1 MTPYIALVHKDS
13 DSAFGVQFPDVP
25 GCFSA
30 ADSMDD
36 LVGNA
41 MEALSLWAE
50 DEALPEARS
59 IEEIV
64 ADPHITAELVAG
76 ASLVSVPFARSV
88 FWSSKGTSSVTS

>member
-1 MTPYIALVHKDS
+1 MTHYIALVHKDA
-13 DSAFGVQFPDVP
+13 DSSFGVQFPDVP

-50 DEALPEARS
+50 DEAMPARRT
-59 IEEIV
+59 IEQIV
-64 ADPHITAELVAG
+64 ADPDVAPELLAG
-76 ASLVSVPFARSV
+76 AFLIKLELSY
-88 FWSSKGTSSVTS
+88 